1 MPIEGKGM
9 PCPQCGG
16 KTRTVDSRTS
26 DSNVRRRRQCKDC
39 GHRFSTRELEDG
51 SLQQLR
57 ERIASL
63 LAENMQLRN
72 RVVDGL
78 LAAEVNG

>member
-16 KTRTVDSRTS
+16 NTRTLDSRTS
-26 DSNVRRRRQCKDC
+26 AVHVRRRRQCKDC
-39 GHRFSTRELEDG
+39 SHRFSTRELEDG
-51 SLQQLR
+51 ALQQLR
-57 ERIASL
+57 ERIAAL
-63 LAENMQLRN
+63 LAENTHLRN